1 MVNFQPEQ
9 VASFTRISNFI
20 LEAPQKLY
28 PLEVNKSGK
37 STRALYAFMSYYKED
52 KGYVVYPGAFSEKG
66 NICFIPVW
74 WIA

>member
-1 MVNFQPEQ
+1 MGFKKGNGKTKLYFWRTQNKAEVD
-9 VASFTRISNFI
+9 FI

-52 KGYVVYPGAFSEKG
+52 KGYVGRF
-66 NICFIPVW
+66 FLTFF
-74 WIA
+74 